1 MQIISGSSNLCL
13 AKRIATELGAE
24 ILETKIDNF
33 SDGELRVQV
42 LDNIDTEVMIVQST
56 SSPVNNHLIELL
68 LLVDT
73 AKRAGAEKITA
84 VIPYFGYSRQDRCTY
99 KHGPISA
106 SLVIKML
113 EAAGVTKMITLD
125 LHSSQ
130 LEGMFNVPITNFST
144 ESIFFPALEGKEN
157 MLIVSPDIGGT
168 ARARNYSSLFGTD
181 LAIVNKSRDANNE
194 CSMSEIIGNV
204 DGKDC
209 VIVDDIVD
217 GASTLCM
224 ATELLLKNGA
234 KNVSAIVT
242 HAVLSG
248 DSIKKIEQS
257 ALERIY
263 VSDSIHHN
271 ALPAKFTVMPIH
283 ELVVR

>member
-1 MQIISGSSNLCL
+1 
-13 AKRIATELGAE
+13 
-24 ILETKIDNF
+24 
-33 SDGELRVQV
+33 
-42 LDNIDTEVMIVQST
+42 
-56 SSPVNNHLIELL
+56 
-68 LLVDT
+68 
-73 AKRAGAEKITA
+73 
-84 VIPYFGYSRQDRCTY
+84 
-99 KHGPISA
+99 
-106 SLVIKML
+106 
-113 EAAGVTKMITLD
+113 
-125 LHSSQ
+125 
-130 LEGMFNVPITNFST
+130 
-144 ESIFFPALEGKEN
+144 
-157 MLIVSPDIGGT
+157 
-168 ARARNYSSLFGTD
+168 
-181 LAIVNKSRDANNE
+181 
-194 CSMSEIIGNV
+194 MSEIIGNV

-271 ALPAKFTVMPIH
+271 ALPAKFYCNANS
-283 ELVVR
+283 